1 MPTMQRRHVI
11 GLGLLVLLSL
21 SAVVHTIF
29 FSEGWEKRES
39 LKKEVAARTLAND
52 IAEQETAK
60 LRERIQAIRE
70 RPDVQERLVRDQA
83 GFVKPEE
90 VILEMNP

>member
-1 MPTMQRRHVI
+1 MPSMQRHHVI
-11 GLGLLVLLSL
+11 GLCLLVLLSL

-29 FSEGWEKRES
+29 FSEGWEKRQS
-39 LKKEVAARTLAND
+39 LKEEVAERALAND
-52 IAEQETAK
+52 LAEKESQK

>member
-1 MPTMQRRHVI
+1 MPSMQRRHVM

-21 SAVVHTIF
+21 SAVVHTVF
-29 FSEGWEKRES
+29 FSEGWEKRET
-39 LKKEVAARTLAND
+39 LKQEVAERASANEL
-52 IAEQETAK
+52 AEQEATK

-70 RPDVQERLVRDQA
+70 RPDVQERLVRDKA
-83 GFVKPEE
+83 GYVKPEE

>member
-1 MPTMQRRHVI
+1 MPTMQRRHFI

-21 SAVVHTIF
+21 SAVVHTVF
-29 FSEGWEKRES
+29 FSDGWEKREA
-39 LKKEVAARTLAND
+39 LKKEVASRTAAND
-52 IAEQETAK
+52 IAEQETTK

>member
-1 MPTMQRRHVI
+1 MPSMQRHHVI
-11 GLGLLVLLSL
+11 GLSLLVLLSL

-29 FSEGWEKRES
+29 FSEGWEKRQS
-39 LKKEVAARTLAND
+39 LKEEVAERAVAND
-52 IAEQETAK
+52 LAEKETQK

>member
-21 SAVVHTIF
+21 SAVIHTIF
-29 FSEGWEKRES
+29 FSDGWEKRES
-39 LKKEVAARTLAND
+39 LKEEVAARTTAND
-52 IAEQETAK
+52 IAEKEAVK

-70 RPDVQERLVRDQA
+70 RPDVQERLVRDKA

>member
-1 MPTMQRRHVI
+1 MPSMQRRHVM

-21 SAVVHTIF
+21 SAVVHTVF
-29 FSEGWEKRES
+29 FYEGREKRES
-39 LKKEVAARTLAND
+39 LKQEVAERASANEL
-52 IAEQETAK
+52 AEQEATK

-70 RPDVQERLVRDQA
+70 RPDVQERLVRDKA
-83 GFVKPEE
+83 GYVKPEE